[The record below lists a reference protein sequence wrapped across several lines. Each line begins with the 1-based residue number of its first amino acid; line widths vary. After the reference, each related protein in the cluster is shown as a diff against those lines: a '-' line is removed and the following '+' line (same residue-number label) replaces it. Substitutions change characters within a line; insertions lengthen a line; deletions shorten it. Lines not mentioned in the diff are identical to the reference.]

1 MVVQHIGHGLS
12 WAGVSCSVA
21 LSQGSGTAIDL
32 YGFNQC
38 HGQPILW
45 PIVARLGVFGDVRR
59 LSIGRP
65 LL

>member
-32 YGFNQC
+32 YGFN
-38 HGQPILW
+38 
-45 PIVARLGVFGDVRR
+45 
-59 LSIGRP
+59 
-65 LL
+65 